1 MNKRIFC
8 ILLSIS
14 MLISTNTAFAGP
26 PTVTTDEAVYVN
38 LDYYGKLSDISVV
51 KSSSL
56 NQNSEFIDY
65 GGYESVTNMTNYA
78 QPVITEEGVSWKLDE
93 VPERFYYE
101 CKPKEGTIQ
110 IPWTFDISYKLD
122 GVPKKAEE
130 LAGASGLIE
139 ITIEA
144 IPNENVDDYYKNN
157 MLLQMATMVNMEDN
171 FSLDA
176 PGSQL
181 QSMGTYKAVVFMAL
195 PGEHTT
201 FTMRIGSNSF
211 ESPGITMMIIPGTLS
226 QLQDIKDLKESK
238 DKVQDAAN
246 AVKDSMDDI
255 IDTMQGMS
263 QGLEQTKQGLNSLN
277 EARETISNS
286 KGEVYENADIALED
300 LTKLTGNIN
309 SLVPHLQNG
318 QQMVKDINRNVNELV
333 NTMKTIKTDLEEYK
347 NSITQ
352 IQQDIEALQKLLDDV
367 NAKEEDRKDAF
378 DRLSRNLKRLTE
390 NLDKLQLASTNLDN
404 GMRRLSDTSANL
416 GNTSS
421 EITNISNILGNIIIN
436 VTGGDPATQAGMS
449 MVNNSIS
456 NIKTSTQQLLN
467 SVSSVSYSTS
477 VLFND
482 LKETMTYGSSIAD
495 SLRQIMNLCNEYAD
509 LASENHENTQDLFSQ
524 INTIG
529 EISKGTLDK
538 ISTSITNITNLNNT
552 FNTYEQDTETLLKDT
567 EGLTTQMSTTLSNS
581 INFLNSLKLMMQ
593 ISGEQLDK
601 GTEKTLNGFIDVI
614 DAGISGVNKTDNI
627 KNANQLIKD
636 TIDNELNHFEE
647 DNHLLNI
654 DAQHPLVSVT
664 SEKNPTP
671 DSVQIILR
679 TQEISID
686 DDKTSIDLEKES
698 ENVGIWARIENIFK
712 KIWETVSSIF
722 QS

>member
-8 ILLSIS
+8 ILLSVS
-14 MLISTNTAFAGP
+14 MLISTTTVFAGP
-26 PTVTTDEAVYVN
+26 PTVITDEAVYVN

-51 KSSSL
+51 KSSNL
-56 NQNSEFIDY
+56 NQNSEFTDY
-65 GGYESVTNMTNYA
+65 GNYESVTNMTNYA
-78 QPVITEEGVSWKLDE
+78 KPILTEEGVSWKLDE
-93 VPERFYYE
+93 IPERFYYE
-101 CKPKEGTIQ
+101 CKPKEDTIQ
-110 IPWTFDISYKLD
+110 IPWIFDVSYKLD

-144 IPNENVDDYYKNN
+144 IPNETVDDYYKNN

-171 FSLDA
+171 FSLEA

-181 QSMGTYKAVVFMAL
+181 QSIGTYKAVVFMAL

-255 IDTMQGMS
+255 IDTMQNMS
-263 QGLEQTKQGLNSLN
+263 QGLEQTKKGLNSLN
-277 EARETISNS
+277 EARETINNS

-300 LTKLTGNIN
+300 LTKLTDNIN

-318 QQMVKDINRNVNELV
+318 QQMVKDINGNTNELV
-333 NTMKTIKTDLEEYK
+333 NTIRTIKTDLEEYK

-352 IQQDIEALQKLLDDV
+352 IQKDIEALQKLLDDV

-421 EITNISNILGNIIIN
+421 EITSISNILGNIIIN
-436 VTGGDPATQAGMS
+436 VTGGDSATQAAMS
-449 MVNNSIS
+449 IVNNSIS

-477 VLFND
+477 VLFDD
-482 LKETMTYGSSIAD
+482 LEETMTYGSSIAD
-495 SLRQIMNLCNEYAD
+495 SLRQIMDLCNEYTD
-509 LASENHENTQDLFSQ
+509 LVSENHENTQDLLSQ
-524 INTIG
+524 INEIG
-529 EISKGTLDK
+529 EIAKGTLDK

-552 FNTYEQDTETLLKDT
+552 FNTYEQDTEILLKDT
-567 EGLTTQMSTTLSNS
+567 ESLTTQMGTTLSNS
-581 INFLNSLKLMMQ
+581 INFLNSLKIMMQ
-593 ISGEQLDK
+593 ISGEQLNK
-601 GTEKTLNGFIDVI
+601 GTEETLNGFIDVI
-614 DAGISGVNKTDNI
+614 DAGINGVNKTDNI

-636 TIDNELNHFEE
+636 TIDNELDHFEE

-654 DAQHPLVSVT
+654 DAEHPLISIT

-671 DSVQIILR
+671 DSIQIILR

-686 DDKTSIDLEKES
+686 DEETITDLEKES
-698 ENVGIWARIENIFK
+698 ENIGIWERIENIFK
-712 KIWETVSSIF
+712 KIWEAISSIF
-722 QS
+722 DS